1 MKPRRLELDHLAPL
15 RKPRW
20 PGYALLAVSL
30 IVAAE
35 MAQRYREAQVE
46 LERHATTQGML
57 GAKRPP
63 PPRASKQRIDEE
75 VKEVDAVT
83 RQLTLPWGALIESM
97 ESAGTQD
104 VAILQLQ
111 PEAQQ
116 RVLRIIGEAR
126 SQDAMVDYLKRLADA
141 RGFAQ
146 VHLLSHQV
154 QQDDPQHPV
163 QFAAQASFKG
173 MP

>member
-1 MKPRRLELDHLAPL
+1 MKRRRLDIDHFAP
-15 RKPRW
+15 RTRGRW
-20 PGYALLAVSL
+20 TGYALLAVSL

-35 MAQRYREAQVE
+35 MTQRFQAAKVE
-46 LERHATTQGML
+46 VENRMTTQGL
-57 GAKRPP
+57 LNVERPP
-63 PPRASKQRIDEE
+63 AQKIPKQRIDEQ
-75 VKEVDAVT
+75 VKEVENVM
-83 RQLTLPWGALIESM
+83 RQLTLPWGELIESV
-97 ESAGTQD
+97 ENAGSKD

-116 RVLRIIGEAR
+116 RVLRITGEAR
-126 SQDAMVDYLKRLADA
+126 NQEAMVDYLKRLAEA
-141 RGFAQ
+141 RGFAY

-154 QQDDPQHPV
+154 QQDDPQRPV

>member
-1 MKPRRLELDHLAPL
+1 MKPRRLDLDHLAPL
-15 RKPRW
+15 RRPRW
-20 PGYALLAVSL
+20 PGYALLVVSL
-30 IVAAE
+30 AVAAE
-35 MAQRYREAQVE
+35 TTQRYRETQVE
-46 LERHATTQGML
+46 LERHAATQGML
-57 GAKRPP
+57 SVKRPA
-63 PPRASKQRIDEE
+63 PPRASKQRLDEE
-75 VKEVDAVT
+75 VKEVDAVM
-83 RQLTLPWGALIESM
+83 RQLTLPWGPLIESI
-97 ESAGTQD
+97 ENAGTQD

-126 SQDAMVDYLKRLADA
+126 TQDAMVDYLKRLADA

-154 QQDDPQHPV
+154 QQDDPPRPE
-163 QFAAQASFKG
+163 QFAAQASFGG

>member
-1 MKPRRLELDHLAPL
+1 MKPRRLELDHLAPI
-15 RKPRW
+15 RYPRW

-30 IVAAE
+30 LVAGE
-35 MAQRYREAQVE
+35 MTQRYREAQNE
-46 LERHATTQGML
+46 AERLEATQGL
-57 GAKRPP
+57 LVTKRPA
-63 PPRASKQRIDEE
+63 ASKAPKSRIDEQA
-75 VKEVDAVT
+75 KEVDAVV
-83 RQLTLPWGALIESM
+83 RQLTLPWGPLIETV
-97 ESAGTQD
+97 ENAGTKD

-116 RVLRIIGEAR
+116 RVLRIAGEAR
-126 SQDAMVDYLKRLADA
+126 SQDAMVDYLKRLAEA

-154 QQDDPQHPV
+154 QQDDPNRPV
-163 QFAAQASFKG
+163 QFAAQASFRG